1 MRLSCWIIDD
11 EPLAINLLASYA
23 EKTDLLEV
31 VGKFSNA
38 IDAVEE
44 LKNSAPDIIFLDIQ
58 MPEMDGVEFSK
69 IVPITIGILFTTAF
83 REFAIEGYRIN
94 AIDYLLKPVSYNE
107 FYAATQKALVW
118 KQLTSPKI
126 EKENNT
132 SKEKAI
138 FVKSEYR
145 LVQIFLDDILYV
157 EGLKDYVKI
166 YLSNTRKPT
175 VTLMSM
181 KNMTEIL
188 PANIFARVHRSFIV
202 NSSKI
207 DSIRRNMIYM
217 EDKEIPIG
225 ETYRQKFMDS
235 LEIKI

>member
-1 MRLSCWIIDD
+1 MRISCWIIDD

-69 IVPITIGILFTTAF
+69 IVPITTGILFTTAF

-107 FYAATQKALVW
+107 FYAATQKALEW

-166 YLSNTRKPT
+166 YLSNKRKPT

-235 LEIKI
+235 LEN

>member
-1 MRLSCWIIDD
+1 MRISCWIIDD

-69 IVPITIGILFTTAF
+69 IVPITTGILFTTAF

-107 FYAATQKALVW
+107 FYAATQKALEW

-166 YLSNTRKPT
+166 YLSNKRKPT

-207 DSIRRNMIYM
+207 YSIRRNMIYM

-235 LEIKI
+235 LEN

>member
-1 MRLSCWIIDD
+1 MRISCWIIDD

-69 IVPITIGILFTTAF
+69 IVPITTGILFTTAF

-107 FYAATQKALVW
+107 FYAATQKALEW

-166 YLSNTRKPT
+166 YLSNKRKPT

-202 NSSKI
+202 NSLKI

-235 LEIKI
+235 LEN

>member
-1 MRLSCWIIDD
+1 MRISCWIIDD
-11 EPLAINLLASYA
+11 EPLAVNLLASYA

-69 IVPITIGILFTTAF
+69 IVPITTGILFTTAF

-107 FYAATQKALVW
+107 FYAATQKALEW

-166 YLSNTRKPT
+166 YLSNKRKPT

-235 LEIKI
+235 LEN

>member
-11 EPLAINLLASYA
+11 EPLAVNLLASYA

-69 IVPITIGILFTTAF
+69 IVPITTGILFTTAF

-107 FYAATQKALVW
+107 FYAATQKALEW

-166 YLSNTRKPT
+166 YLSNKRKPT

-235 LEIKI
+235 LEN